1 MSFDFFSTPS
11 SHEMKAAAQYAAH
24 AADLSFQIPD
34 ISAHRQLRS
43 IQSAAVI
50 GAGTMGGGIA
60 MSLANIGIAVHL
72 IDADKASLD
81 RGMTKIQDNYAVSV
95 KRGKLTL
102 QQLQARMALISPI
115 LDWQEANGA
124 DLFIEA
130 VFEDLQL
137 KKDLFIKLDA
147 FAKQGAILATNTSG
161 LDVNAI
167 GAVTKRPHDV
177 VGAHFFS
184 PAHVMRLLEVVRSDA
199 TSPDVIATLMDLGRR
214 MGKTAVLSKVY
225 PGFIGNA
232 MFRHYT
238 REAHFLIEDG
248 ALPHEVDEVLTRFG
262 YAMGV
267 LAVQDMAGNDV
278 GYQTKKAMIG
288 NRATDRR
295 WSDLTLTLTDMGRR
309 GQKDGKGW
317 YRYANGDR
325 KPQRDPE
332 FESWIVGE
340 SARLGRERKHFT
352 PEEILKRCLY
362 GMVNEGARLL
372 EAGIALR
379 ASDIDTVCL
388 TGYGFPKE
396 RGGPLY
402 LADKIGLKNVLT
414 DIERF
419 HADMGFWWTPA
430 PLLKQLAPVGKSF
443 VQWDAEHAFSLKNK
457 TIGD

>member
-102 QQLQARMALISPI
+102 QQLQDRMALISPT

-430 PLLKQLAPVGKSF
+430 PLLKQLAQEGKSF

>member
-102 QQLQARMALISPI
+102 QQLQDRMALISPI

-430 PLLKQLAPVGKSF
+430 PLLKQLAQEGKSF